1 MESIKE
7 ELSIFEKF
15 GFERPPVG
23 IKYSKKKP
31 EGITKLEKIL
41 DFCEML
47 KEAQEDDAFYATK
60 EEFTCLGPMLLGM
73 TEGDP
78 IFESGMIGPELEI
91 FKEARANRRLYQNI
105 PRLAKDTVD
114 YVMFAPMD
122 KMSFEPDVL
131 VITANVTQAE
141 TILRANSYNDGKMFS
156 TKGTVVIACAWLFV
170 YPFVSGELNFLVTGI
185 GFGMRA
191 RQLFPEGL
199 VLLSIPWDL
208 IPGIVSN
215 LKEMAWVPHSY
226 TIGREA
232 HKAKVKRIVESLK

>member
-1 MESIKE
+1 MKTVQE

-15 GFERPPVG
+15 GFEKPPVG
-23 IKYSKKKP
+23 IKYLNKKP
-31 EGITKLEKIL
+31 EGIEKLDKIL

-47 KEAQEDDAFYATK
+47 KEAQEGNAFYATK

-73 TEGDP
+73 AEGDP
-78 IFESGMIGPELEI
+78 VFESGLVGPELEV
-91 FKEARANRRLYQNI
+91 FKEPRANRRLYQNI
-105 PRLAKDTVD
+105 PRLDRDTVD
-114 YVMFAPMD
+114 NVSFAPLD
-122 KMSFEPDVL
+122 KLSFEPDVL

-141 TILRANSYNDGKMFS
+141 TILRANSYTDGKMFS
-156 TKGTVVIACAWLFV
+156 SKGTVVIACAWLFV

-191 RQLFPEGL
+191 RQLFPEGF

-208 IPGIVSN
+208 IPGIVGN
-215 LKEMAWVPHSY
+215 LQEMAWVPHSY

-232 HKAKVKRIVESLK
+232 HKAKVKGIVESFK